1 MQVVNVSFL
10 FQRNAAR
17 SALPVLQRVG
27 EEEIEDLSRRV
38 EETLQLSTRNPAVEV
53 VVSSRAQLPMLFADP
68 AIVVNSI
75 VEQDDADESLLVSY
89 QNSEVESITASY
101 LANRKR
107 LVKVRPDLVC
117 TKGPYAGE
125 PCRRSVGCLYPD
137 CKLRPNS
144 LLNACNYRPMYTD
157 FYSGTLC

>member
-53 VVSSRAQLPMLFADP
+53 VVSSRAQLPMLFADH
-68 AIVVNSI
+68 
-75 VEQDDADESLLVSY
+75 ADESLLVSC
-89 QNSEVESITASY
+89 QNSEFESITASY